1 MRWANDLIEDAH
13 GPFGKRRAVMT
24 IPQVDYSD
32 DADLKKT
39 LKQVAGVAAG
49 AGAVALLPVE
59 APIVLAAAVTVG
71 AGVVAAKAVGALWDW
86 ISD

>member
-1 MRWANDLIEDAH
+1 
-13 GPFGKRRAVMT
+13 MT